1 VWLRILAAGVLL
13 LGGCAVTP
21 DGSRPASAIRY
32 VALGDSYTIGTSI
45 PPGDDWPSQLVD
57 RLGGQL
63 VLTANLGV
71 LGYTS
76 ADLIQNEL
84 SQLADLA
91 PGFVSVQ
98 IGVNDVVRG
107 IGESTYATNVETI
120 LSSLLDRL
128 PAERIVTVAT
138 PDYTLTP
145 AGGQYG
151 DPQVQRARIVRFN
164 LVLQEAAARHE
175 IAFVAEPFAISAG
188 VVAQP
193 LLVAQDGLHPSAL
206 QYRLWVDAIAPAVG
220 DLLAGTG
227 GSD

>member
-1 VWLRILAAGVLL
+1 MWLRILALVVLL

-21 DGSRPASAIRY
+21 EASRPPSSLRY
-32 VALGDSYTIGTSI
+32 VALGDSYTIGTSV
-45 PPGDDWPSQLVD
+45 PPADSWPSQLVA

-63 VLTANLGV
+63 VLTANMGV

-76 ADLIQNEL
+76 SDLIQQEL
-84 SQLADLA
+84 PQLADLE

-120 LSSLLDRL
+120 LTTLLDRL
-128 PAERIVTVAT
+128 PADRIVTVAT

-151 DPQVQRARIVRFN
+151 DPQRQRARIVRFN

-175 IAFVAEPFAISAG
+175 IAFVAEPFAISQG
-188 VVAQP
+188 VVSDRS
-193 LLVAQDGLHPSAL
+193 LVAVDGLHPSAA
-206 QYRLWVDAIAPAVG
+206 QYRLWVDAIAPAIFE
-220 DLLAGTG
+220 LLR
-227 GSD
+227 D